1 MNKGDIIAQIAAKAD
16 ISKAAAE
23 RALNAIIESIT
34 DTLKKGERVAI
45 AGFGTFSVI
54 DRAARK
60 GRNPQTGAE
69 INIPAST
76 APKFK
81 AGKALKEAVN

>member
-1 MNKGDIIAQIAAKAD
+1 MNKGDIIAEIASRAD

-23 RALNAIIESIT
+23 RALNAIIESVT